1 METLFRFLCIRSYS
15 FIRNG
20 NPDKGTETVY
30 LLISTMTLLI
40 RNGNPD
46 KGTET
51 IEGKT
56 SSNTH
61 LSFRND
67 NPDKGTETR
76 RGLSLAL

>member
-1 METLFRFLCIRSYS
+1 MVTPIRGRKRFIVLVYP
-15 FIRNG
+15 FIYW
-20 NPDKGTETVY
+20 T
-30 LLISTMTLLI
+30 I

-51 IEGKT
+51 IVT
-56 SSNTH
+56 YYLTH
-61 LSFRND
+61 LALLQFRND